1 VSDAPPSAPG
11 TWGACPF
18 CGAAVPPTAKHCP
31 MCGDDAPVR
40 ARDLP
45 SAPKSVRRRIQMTG
59 ALRGVIVAGVSI
71 ALAVSI
77 ITSVL
82 QGPPV
87 VPDPLTTAGTYAL
100 GPGNTTVIDGEITG
114 GDFVLGNYTVMTP
127 PGVNVT
133 LNVYNST
140 QWTTIVEG
148 GLPGPPQW
156 STTPGP
162 NEQIIYSAPY
172 TDTFYFVFGNPYPIS
187 YHLTIEVY
195 ILTQYESNVASDGF
209 GD

>member
-1 VSDAPPSAPG
+1 VPA
-11 TWGACPF
+11 GATKCTI
-18 CGAAVPPTAKHCP
+18 CGA
-31 MCGDDAPVR
+31 DAPVS
-40 ARDLP
+40 AAEMKT
-45 SAPKSVRRRIQMTG
+45 APKTVRRRIQITG
-59 ALRGVIVAGVSI
+59 ALRGVIVLGVSV

-82 QGPPV
+82 QGAPV
-87 VPDPLTTAGTYAL
+87 VPDPLTTAGMYAL

-114 GDFVLGNYTVMTP
+114 GDFVIGNYSTVTP

-140 QWTTIVEG
+140 QWATIVDG
-148 GLPGPPQW
+148 GLPGTPQW

-172 TDTFYFVFGNPYPIS
+172 TDTFYFVFGNPYPFS
-187 YHLTIEVY
+187 WQLTINVY
-195 ILTQYESNVASDGF
+195 IVTEYESNVASDGF
-209 GD
+209 GE